1 MQTTTVEYLS
11 HPEKFP
17 ERPPVTVVYGDE
29 AFLRAES
36 FKLFRSR
43 VLTEEGAEFSYIEH
57 DGSAD
62 LRFAD
67 IVLELSSPPM
77 FGGDVRLV
85 RITDADRFVT
95 GCRDKLINYLT
106 APSKVGLLL
115 LQVRTLIK
123 TSALYKAVDRDGL
136 LIEAKQPGENELVDW
151 LKSRVKTHKVTAKVG
166 ALRLLISLLG
176 DEPGILDGEIQRL
189 ALLIPPGGE
198 LTEEFVSRNVG
209 SWRLQKAWD
218 IIALALA
225 GDFPKAIHQLEVLL
239 ASGEQPIAVLAQMGA
254 VLRKYWVATELF
266 LDGEHSTPKQS
277 PGALLSD
284 AVKGAKIYAPFS
296 LKPTDRKHPVSL
308 MKQLGRH
315 RGARLANL
323 LLQADL
329 DLKGGQRIEPRIIIE
344 TLLAE
349 LSAKE
354 LRSGAYLASKRP
366 LRD

>member
-11 HPEKFP
+11 RPEKFP
-17 ERPPVTVVYGDE
+17 ERPPVTVIYGDE

-43 VLTEEGAEFSYIEH
+43 VLTEEGSEFSYIEH
-57 DGSAD
+57 DGNAD

-67 IVLELSSPPM
+67 IILELSSPPM
-77 FGGDVRLV
+77 FGSDVRLV

-95 GCRDKLINYLT
+95 GYREKLIDYLT
-106 APSKVGLLL
+106 APSKVGLLV

-123 TSALYKAVDRDGL
+123 TSNLYKAVDKNGL

-151 LKSRVKTHKVTAKVG
+151 LKSRVKMHGVTAKIG

-176 DEPGILDGEIQRL
+176 DEPGLLDGEIQRL
-189 ALLIPPGGE
+189 ALLIPPGSE

-266 LDGEHSTPKQS
+266 LDGEQSTPKQP
-277 PGALLSD
+277 PGTLLSG
-284 AVKGAKIYAPFS
+284 AVKGANIFAPYS
-296 LKPTDRKHPVSL
+296 LRPTDRKHPVNL

-349 LSAKE
+349 LSSKE
-354 LRSGAYLASKRP
+354 LRGGAYLASKRP
-366 LRD
+366 PRD

>member
-1 MQTTTVEYLS
+1 
-11 HPEKFP
+11 
-17 ERPPVTVVYGDE
+17 
-29 AFLRAES
+29 
-36 FKLFRSR
+36 
-43 VLTEEGAEFSYIEH
+43 
-57 DGSAD
+57 
-62 LRFAD
+62 
-67 IVLELSSPPM
+67 
-77 FGGDVRLV
+77 
-85 RITDADRFVT
+85 
-95 GCRDKLINYLT
+95 
-106 APSKVGLLL
+106 
-115 LQVRTLIK
+115 
-123 TSALYKAVDRDGL
+123 
-136 LIEAKQPGENELVDW
+136 
-151 LKSRVKTHKVTAKVG
+151 
-166 ALRLLISLLG
+166 
-176 DEPGILDGEIQRL
+176 
-189 ALLIPPGGE
+189 
-198 LTEEFVSRNVG
+198 
-209 SWRLQKAWD
+209 
-218 IIALALA
+218 
-225 GDFPKAIHQLEVLL
+225 
-239 ASGEQPIAVLAQMGA
+239 MGA

-349 LSAKE
+349 LSSKE